1 MSKTGIKVKMVGEDG
16 NAFAL
21 CCEKYYVAKMPRIC
35 YINCLSHNI
44 ILEEKCIGTSF
55 LQMNELLNP

>member
-21 CCEKYYVAKMPRIC
+21 CCEKYYVAKMP
-35 YINCLSHNI
+35 YL
-44 ILEEKCIGTSF
+44 
-55 LQMNELLNP
+55 